1 MPSITDTMCVPGQ
14 VNRGDLV
21 GHLDLAHLDTGQAE
35 AIQIAEK
42 KAWLKAIVVRV
53 QDATKKP
60 GIVGWMSRHWKA

>member
-1 MPSITDTMCVPGQ
+1 MCVPGQ

-42 KAWLKAIVVRV
+42 KAWLKASVPASSSHERRGHTRI
-53 QDATKKP
+53 
-60 GIVGWMSRHWKA
+60 

>member
-35 AIQIAEK
+35 AIQTAELQRRRP
-42 KAWLKAIVVRV
+42 ASIESLC
-53 QDATKKP
+53 
-60 GIVGWMSRHWKA
+60 S